1 MPRVHPPYGSR
12 RDVSGR
18 RSTLYDTTCWSGLG
32 PWHRRGG
39 VVGGGV
45 IGLARLRRRAS
56 DRMRPSRD
64 YTSSIRFHLIRKIPP
79 VREDST
85 RSEGVVSFRSGV
97 SPHRQQASSRNSPT
111 RPLCQ
116 RGPPRFVAT
125 PAVNTVP
132 DAQQGLAGQPCASE
146 GACTRGNGG
155 GFAPLEASCRRVAGV
170 SRLYWCNSPR
180 LVAPSTWGEL
190 NRAPLTQR
198 NSPRLVA
205 VRSRFGVVRS
215 RFGAAWRPKCRPPRR
230 KTPTMGCRGR
240 GGLRCGHN
248 DAWRGVLVARSPLR
262 CEREPAI
269 ACANRL
275 YRT

>member
-18 RSTLYDTTCWSGLG
+18 RSTLYNTTCRSGLG

-45 IGLARLRRRAS
+45 IGLARSRRRAS

-85 RSEGVVSFRSGV
+85 RSEGVDSFRSGV

-180 LVAPSTWGEL
+180 LVA
-190 NRAPLTQR
+190 
-198 NSPRLVA
+198 
-205 VRSRFGVVRS
+205 VRS
-215 RFGAAWRPKCRPPRR
+215 RFGAVWRPHRRSPRR
-230 KTPTMGCRGR
+230 QTPTMGCRGR
-240 GGLRCGHN
+240 GGLHCGHN
-248 DAWRGVLVARSPLR
+248 DAWPRVELA
-262 CEREPAI
+262 REPAI
-269 ACANRL
+269 ASANQL
-275 YRT
+275 SRT

>member
-1 MPRVHPPYGSR
+1 MH
-12 RDVSGR
+12 
-18 RSTLYDTTCWSGLG
+18 
-32 PWHRRGG
+32 
-39 VVGGGV
+39 
-45 IGLARLRRRAS
+45 
-56 DRMRPSRD
+56 PSRD

-79 VREDST
+79 LREDST
-85 RSEGVVSFRSGV
+85 RSEGVDSFRSGV

-111 RPLCQ
+111 RPLRR

-155 GFAPLEASCRRVAGV
+155 GFAPLETSCRRVAGV

-180 LVAPSTWGEL
+180 LLAPATWSEL
-190 NRAPLTQR
+190 GPTPLTAQF
-198 NSPRLVA
+198 PRLLA
-205 VRSRFGVVRS
+205 VRS
-215 RFGAAWRPKCRPPRR
+215 RFGAARRPHHGPPRR
-230 KTPTMGCRGR
+230 NTSTTVCR
-240 GGLRCGHN
+240 
-248 DAWRGVLVARSPLR
+248 WRGVLRIGGSDAWPRVSLTREPLS

-275 YRT
+275 FRT

>member
-1 MPRVHPPYGSR
+1 MYRAEEAHYTTQRVGQDSIPGI
-12 RDVSGR
+12 VE
-18 RSTLYDTTCWSGLG
+18 
-32 PWHRRGG
+32 GG

-45 IGLARLRRRAS
+45 IGLARSRRRAS

-79 VREDST
+79 IREDST
-85 RSEGVVSFRSGV
+85 RSEGVDSFRSGV

-180 LVAPSTWGEL
+180 LLAVRSRSG
-190 NRAPLTQR
+190 
-198 NSPRLVA
+198 A
-205 VRSRFGVVRS
+205 VRSRFAAVR
-215 RFGAAWRPKCRPPRR
+215 RPHRRPPRR
-230 KTPTMGCRGR
+230 KTLTMDCRGR
-240 GGLRCGHN
+240 GSLRCGRN
-248 DAWRGVLVARSPLR
+248 DAWPGVRPHAG
-262 CEREPAI
+262 
-269 ACANRL
+269 RL
-275 YRT
+275 EVFMPPR

>member
-18 RSTLYDTTCWSGLG
+18 RSTLYDTTCRSGLG

-45 IGLARLRRRAS
+45 IGLARSRRRAS

-85 RSEGVVSFRSGV
+85 RSEGVDSFRSGV

-190 NRAPLTQR
+190 DRAPLMAR
-198 NSPRLVA
+198 IPRLP
-205 VRSRFGVVRS
+205 VVRP
-215 RFGAAWRPKCRPPRR
+215 RFGAARRPHRRPTRR
-230 KTPTMGCRGR
+230 QTSTTGCRRR
-240 GGLRCGHN
+240 GGLRSGYN
-248 DAWRGVLVARSPLR
+248 GALPRAPLARSPLR

-269 ACANRL
+269 ACANPQ